1 MVEAAIFVIFPFCM
15 VFAAVSDLL
24 SMSIANRVSVLLAVT
39 FAVIAPMTDMDW
51 QTYGWHFAA
60 GGLVLC
66 VTFALFAIGAMGG
79 GDAKLLA
86 ATSLWFGMSMELV
99 SYLTTTAYLGGIL
112 AIAVLLLRKSPLV
125 VFVSENPFL
134 RNLANP
140 KVGIPY
146 GITLGIGGLLTYP
159 TSAPMVWALARLTGH

>member
-1 MVEAAIFVIFPFCM
+1 MLEAAIFVIFPFCM
-15 VFAAVSDLL
+15 VFAAISDMM
-24 SMSIANRVSVLLAVT
+24 SMSIANRVSVLLVAA
-39 FAVIAPMTDMDW
+39 FAVIAPMTGMDW
-51 QTYGWHFAA
+51 QTFGWHFAA

-66 VTFALFAIGAMGG
+66 VTFSLFAIGAMGG

-99 SYLTTTAYLGGIL
+99 SYLVTTAYLGGVL
-112 AIAVLLLRKSPLV
+112 AIAILLLRGSPLV
-125 VFVSENPFL
+125 VFVSENPLL
-134 RNLANP
+134 RHLANP

-159 TSAPMVWALARLTGH
+159 NSAPMVWALDRLAGH